1 MPVVAI
7 DVDPVFVP
15 QAQRMCTDAGDFIE
29 QAGGRPGLADDG
41 RASRAEDAGL
51 LDRDRLAGVAEILLV
66 VEIDGGDD
74 GDIGIDQVDRIEA
87 PTQTDLEHGH
97 VEGRLREPLECRQC
111 REFEKGQ
118 RDIAAHCIDA
128 PESVDDGL
136 VTGLDTVD
144 DHALI
149 EAEQMRRRVAAHP
162 VPRRSQHRDQEGN
175 GRALAIGAADR
186 DHDRPRAWSPQTL
199 VDRLDPRQTELDQ
212 FRRHGDQP

>member
-1 MPVVAI
+1 MRAISSSRLVGGPVSPTTA
-7 DVDPVFVP
+7 
-15 QAQRMCTDAGDFIE
+15 
-29 QAGGRPGLADDG
+29 GRPA
-41 RASRAEDAGL
+41 RKMPAF
-51 LDRDRLAGVAEILLV
+51 DRDRLAGVAEILLV

-136 VTGLDTVD
+136 VTASTPSTT
-144 DHALI
+144 
-149 EAEQMRRRVAAHP
+149 MRSLKRNRC
-162 VPRRSQHRDQEGN
+162 
-175 GRALAIGAADR
+175 
-186 DHDRPRAWSPQTL
+186 
-199 VDRLDPRQTELDQ
+199 
-212 FRRHGDQP
+212 GDV